1 MVKLVGR
8 AQYMTLILI
17 TFFPMCMCIQ
27 PSIEVF
33 YNIGKVKA
41 DGGHTAQGEL
51 AYREAIR

>member
-1 MVKLVGR
+1 
-8 AQYMTLILI
+8 
-17 TFFPMCMCIQ
+17 MCMCIQ